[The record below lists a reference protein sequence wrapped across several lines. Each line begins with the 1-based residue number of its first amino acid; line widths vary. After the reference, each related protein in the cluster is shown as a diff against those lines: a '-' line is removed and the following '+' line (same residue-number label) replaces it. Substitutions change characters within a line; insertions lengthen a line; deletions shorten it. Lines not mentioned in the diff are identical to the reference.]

1 EEEPIIVNWA
11 STRTL
16 PSRQSKVPYSLTR
29 PADIY
34 SSVIVLQFTLQR
46 RGNIVAGT
54 NGYSRRLACD

>member
-1 EEEPIIVNWA
+1 MIVNWA

-34 SSVIVLQFTLQR
+34 SSVIVLQFTSFAAF
-46 RGNIVAGT
+46 GIPVIF
-54 NGYSRRLACD
+54 